1 MPMFRK
7 LDPKK
12 FDIKSGRLHALKNKG
27 GKGDGKGAA
36 DKGPFSL
43 PSALP
48 FSQIVVTVLLAQ
60 QVCQAQAGSVK
71 GRSTG
76 TERCE
81 RDALGVW
88 ASDAAG

>member
-12 FDIKSGRLHALKNKG
+12 FDVKSGRLHALKNKG

-36 DKGPFSL
+36 KKGPFSL

-60 QVCQAQAGSVK
+60 QVRQAQANSAKGGS
-71 GRSTG
+71 RG

-88 ASDAAG
+88 AREAAG